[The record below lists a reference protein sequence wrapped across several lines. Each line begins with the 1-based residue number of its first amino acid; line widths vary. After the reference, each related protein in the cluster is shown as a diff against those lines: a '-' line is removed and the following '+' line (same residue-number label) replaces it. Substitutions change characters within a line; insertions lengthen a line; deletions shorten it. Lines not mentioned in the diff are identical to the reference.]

1 MVVAVLALFIA
12 MAGTGYAAIKLP
24 ANSVATAQLRDDAVT
39 RSKLADHS
47 VSTAQLA
54 HNSATR
60 NRLSAGVRTARQGRS
75 ARTRATGPAG
85 PKGADGA
92 GAGRIQ
98 TDAAATANPV
108 ATILDMAGLTIQA
121 ACIQNGADVNV
132 GLRINPSETAV
143 LQANFTLD
151 SGIDPTTVGPAQTGN
166 VQIALTANTDNDACG
181 RRPGRQQDADVR
193 GLGLPASAPGT
204 RVGGASG
211 LPRARRRP
219 FAPRTWAGADHRGEL
234 SPSR

>member
-1 MVVAVLALFIA
+1 MSRLWGHRPTPAVVVAVLALFIA

-60 NRLSAGVRTARQGRS
+60 NRLSAGVRAQRDKAGQPGPRG
-75 ARTRATGPAG
+75 ATGSAG

-98 TDAAATANPV
+98 FDAAATATPV
-108 ATILDMAGLTIQA
+108 ATTILDMPGLTVQA

-132 GLRINPSETAV
+132 GLRINPSETTV
-143 LQANFTLD
+143 LQADFNST
-151 SGIDPTTVGPAQTGN
+151 
-166 VQIALTANTDNDACG
+166 
-181 RRPGRQQDADVR
+181 
-193 GLGLPASAPGT
+193 PASIRPPWAWRT
-204 RVGGASG
+204 RPTCR
-211 LPRARRRP
+211 LR
-219 FAPRTWAGADHRGEL
+219 
-234 SPSR
+234 

>member
-1 MVVAVLALFIA
+1 LVVAVLALFIA

-60 NRLSAGVRTARQGRS
+60 NRLSAGVRAQLDKAGQPGPRG
-75 ARTRATGPAG
+75 ATGPAG
-85 PKGADGA
+85 GA

-98 TDAAATANPV
+98 FDAAATATPV
-108 ATILDMAGLTIQA
+108 ATTILDMPGLTIQA
-121 ACIQNGADVNV
+121 ARIKNGADVNV
-132 GLRINPSETAV
+132 GLRINSSETAV

-151 SGIDPTTVGPAQTGN
+151 
-166 VQIALTANTDNDACG
+166 
-181 RRPGRQQDADVR
+181 
-193 GLGLPASAPGT
+193 PASI
-204 RVGGASG
+204 
-211 LPRARRRP
+211 RP
-219 FAPRTWAGADHRGEL
+219 PWAWR
-234 SPSR
+234 